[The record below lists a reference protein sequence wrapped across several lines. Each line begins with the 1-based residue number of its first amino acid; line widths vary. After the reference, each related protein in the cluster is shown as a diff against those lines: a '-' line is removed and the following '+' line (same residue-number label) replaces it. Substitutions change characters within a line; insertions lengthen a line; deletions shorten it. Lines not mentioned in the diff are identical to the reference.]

1 MRVLLG
7 IATLTTALLL
17 GSTAPGVARPVHDD
31 PTWRAADVG
40 TVQQLRGLD
49 AVDRDV
55 AWVSGSA
62 GGVWRTTDGG
72 ASWQDVSPPGA
83 DGLLFRDVEATDATH
98 AQILSIGEADASR
111 IYRTTDGGATWQRT
125 FTNDDPARSTT
136 ASLLA
141 RRQARRRD
149 ERPGRREVPDH
160 RDQGLRCLVAAVDP
174 AGMPAAVDGEF
185 GFAASGTC
193 LVTAGGRDVWLA
205 SGGSASRVFHSR
217 DRGHTWTVARHH
229 DPRSA
234 GRRRVLPGVP
244 QPPAGLSRSVATS
257 PHRTTAPTPRRTP
270 ATAGAPGRTAATW
283 AATAPAS
290 AWLSRRAPDGGRGR
304 PQRQRPDPRRRRAPG
319 TGSATPAFD
328 AVQCTKDGA
337 CWASGTDRPGGPAG
351 ALTRASQRHRRRA
364 TLGS

>member
-17 GSTAPGVARPVHDD
+17 GSAAPGVARPVHDD

-40 TVQQLRGLD
+40 TDQQLRGLD

-98 AQILSIGEADASR
+98 AQVLAIGEADASR

-125 FTNDDPARSTT
+125 FTNDDPAAFYDCLAFWPGGKYGVAMSDPVDGKFRIIETRDSG
-136 ASLLA
+136 ASWQL
-141 RRQARRRD
+141 
-149 ERPGRREVPDH
+149 
-160 RDQGLRCLVAAVDP
+160 VDP

-205 SGGSASRVFHSR
+205 SGGGASRIFHSR
-217 DRGHTWTVARHH
+217 DRGHTWTVA
-229 DPRSA
+229 DSTIPA
-234 GRRRVLPGVP
+234 A
-244 QPPAGLSRSVATS
+244 PAGGVFSLAFRNPRQGIAVGGDF
-257 PHRTTAPTPRRTP
+257 TAPDD
-270 ATAGAPGRTAATW
+270 GAD
-283 AATAPAS
+283 AS
-290 AWLSRRAPDGGRGR
+290 AFSGDGGRSWANGGDLTGYRSGVSWLSGAPRTAVAVGPNGSDLTRDGGR
-304 PQRQRPDPRRRRAPG
+304 TWHRFSD
-319 TGSATPAFD
+319 TGFD

-337 CWASGTDRPGGPAG
+337 CWASGTTGRV
-351 ALTRASQRHRRRA
+351 ALLER
-364 TLGS
+364 

>member
-7 IATLTTALLL
+7 IATLTTSLLL
-17 GSTAPGVARPVHDD
+17 GSAAPGVARPVHDD

-40 TVQQLRGLD
+40 TDQQLRGLD

-83 DGLLFRDVEATDATH
+83 AGLLFRDVEATDATH
-98 AQILSIGEADASR
+98 AQVLAIGEADASR

-125 FTNDDPARSTT
+125 FTNEDPVAFYDCLAFWPGGKYGVAMSDPVDGKFRIIETRDSG
-136 ASLLA
+136 ASWQL
-141 RRQARRRD
+141 
-149 ERPGRREVPDH
+149 
-160 RDQGLRCLVAAVDP
+160 VDP

-205 SGGSASRVFHSR
+205 SGGGASRIFHSR
-217 DRGHTWTVARHH
+217 DRGHTWTVA
-229 DPRSA
+229 DSTIPA
-234 GRRRVLPGVP
+234 A
-244 QPPAGLSRSVATS
+244 PAGGVFSLAFRNPRQGLAVGGDF
-257 PHRTTAPTPRRTP
+257 TAPGD
-270 ATAGAPGRTAATW
+270 GAD
-283 AATAPAS
+283 AS
-290 AWLSRRAPDGGRGR
+290 AFSGDGGRSWTNGGDLTGYR
-304 PQRQRPDPRRRRAPG
+304 SGVSWLSGAPRTAVAVGPNGSDLTRDGGGTWQRFSN
-319 TGSATPAFD
+319 TGFD

-337 CWASGTDRPGGPAG
+337 CWASGTAG
-351 ALTRASQRHRRRA
+351 RVALLER
-364 TLGS
+364 